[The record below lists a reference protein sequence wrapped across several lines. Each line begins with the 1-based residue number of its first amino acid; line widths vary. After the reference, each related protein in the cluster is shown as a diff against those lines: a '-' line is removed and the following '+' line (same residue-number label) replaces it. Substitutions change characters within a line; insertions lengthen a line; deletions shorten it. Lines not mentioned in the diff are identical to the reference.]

1 MAAQI
6 IGRWKGA
13 IPGALAVGVVLLSG
27 VAGLLPDR
35 IVTVALLFGGGII
48 TGLLTP
54 GTVRDGAVTGAVCGL
69 LVVLIMASVI
79 SLTNLVVG
87 SQQYP
92 SPGATFGFYAL
103 ILTPIFLSCNA
114 IGGAA
119 GTVARLAIRGGG
131 APARTAGA
139 GERDLWPGVGIGIG
153 TIIIAAPA
161 LLVITSVP
169 VTSLLGPLLM
179 IAPVA
184 GGLVAGFSAGR
195 AARDGLESGF
205 VAALFGTALISI
217 PFIQAASYSEGFAA
231 GLAGIAVI
239 ALGYIYMILGTA
251 AGGAGAVL
259 RAGIGQG
266 VKPRRAG

>member
-1 MAAQI
+1 MAERI

-13 IPGALAVGVVLLSG
+13 IPGALAIGVVLLSG

-35 IVTVALLFGGGII
+35 IVTMALLFGGGII
-48 TGLLTP
+48 AGLLTP

-69 LVVLIMASVI
+69 LVVLILASVL
-79 SLTNLVVG
+79 SLANLVVG

-131 APARTAGA
+131 APARTTGA

-195 AARDGLESGF
+195 AARDGLKSGF
-205 VAALFGTALISI
+205 VAALFGTALILI
-217 PFIQAASYSEGFAA
+217 PFIRAASYNEGFAA

-239 ALGYIYMILGTA
+239 ALGYIYMVLGTA

-266 VKPRRAG
+266 VKPCQAG

>member
-13 IPGALAVGVVLLSG
+13 IPGALAIGVVLLSG
-27 VAGLLPDR
+27 VARWRGQS
-35 IVTVALLFGGGII
+35 
-48 TGLLTP
+48 P

-92 SPGATFGFYAL
+92 SPRATFGFYAL

-119 GTVARLAIRGGG
+119 GTAARSAIRGGG
-131 APARTAGA
+131 APARTTGA

-161 LLVITSVP
+161 LLVITSVHC
-169 VTSLLGPLLM
+169 S
-179 IAPVA
+179 
-184 GGLVAGFSAGR
+184 
-195 AARDGLESGF
+195 
-205 VAALFGTALISI
+205 
-217 PFIQAASYSEGFAA
+217 
-231 GLAGIAVI
+231 
-239 ALGYIYMILGTA
+239 
-251 AGGAGAVL
+251 
-259 RAGIGQG
+259 
-266 VKPRRAG
+266 